1 VVKHE
6 ICEIKKSRAQK
17 NADELR
23 ATKEKCYEISME
35 CVENLKSSFAKIGAF
50 SSEQKFIRGDPDG
63 VKAVVQPEFAL
74 SADDMKNP
82 SAQASALS
90 GKFYSEVWLKGER
103 EVAEEA
109 IRRKEKETHDASEE
123 AKRAEEAAE

>member
-50 SSEQKFIRGDPDG
+50 SSEQKFIRGDQDG

>member
-1 VVKHE
+1 
-6 ICEIKKSRAQK
+6 
-17 NADELR
+17 
-23 ATKEKCYEISME
+23 ME

-50 SSEQKFIRGDPDG
+50 SSEQKFIRGDQDG